1 MNQPL
6 DSLPRSRRFKPVG
19 IALLYATFG
28 ALWIVASGLLLTFS
42 VDDPVLQ
49 GRIEL
54 AKGLLFV
61 VVTSSLLYLVL
72 RHLQDLDPGPAR
84 PVPIT
89 HEALQPAGVRWRLP
103 AYAALLALVPL
114 AGFVVTQMQRP
125 QLEREAFANLQAIAD
140 LKAGQ
145 IESWLDERRNDGV
158 TIMSSTDFIAQVAA
172 LQQGGGSA
180 LLRDDIRSRLIAAL
194 DAKQYSDAML
204 VDVQGKVLVEIGS
217 FQQLPEQTAALLPS
231 VLASA
236 QPRHS
241 EIFAEADGHLHLDLV
256 IPLLRAEQGGR
267 QPVGAV
273 VLRLR
278 PEHFLFPFIQHW
290 PTASAS
296 GETLLVRRDG
306 DSVLFINELRH
317 RQGAGLTLRLPISG
331 TDYPAAFAVIEM
343 RSGFRRGKDYR
354 GVPVLTA
361 YRPVSGTNWILVAKL
376 DRDEVLAPLR
386 ELAFWVSLI
395 TLLAIATVG
404 TVLLLL
410 WRQRGRNLQ
419 LEMQA
424 KSDRLLRQFYDLP
437 FIGLVISSPTKKS
450 WLQCNDRL
458 CEILGYPR
466 RELVQMTWQE
476 MIHPDELAAN
486 AAEFERIINGE
497 YEGQTLETRFL
508 RKDGEA
514 VPVAVQ
520 VKCVRNASNA
530 PEYLF
535 ITVQD
540 ITERKLAEAKIRR
553 LTNIYAALSEC
564 NQAIVRCST
573 PEELFPLICRFA
585 VQFGGMKMAWVGLL
599 DPDTLRVQPVA
610 SFGEG
615 TAFLQDMQVS
625 ADAES
630 PFGKGA
636 TGTSIREL
644 KPVWIQD
651 YLNDPRTVAWH
662 EWAAHAGFGAVA
674 ALPLTRNDIAIGALV
689 LYAGEANSFEAD
701 VRNLLAEMALD
712 ISYALTSYA
721 REAERRRMEV
731 ALRESESRF
740 RDLYE
745 KAPLAYQSLDIA
757 GNILEVNEAW
767 LALLGRSRDEV
778 IGHFIGD
785 FLTDVSIR
793 TLENEFPKFQQ
804 EGRVDGPLFHFVH
817 KDGSQRLLMV
827 NGQIARDKEGNF
839 LRTHCIMSDLTTR
852 LQSEEQLRLAA
863 QVFEQSAEGIIIT
876 DAEQNIVL
884 VNRAFSDISGYSAG
898 EALGQ
903 NPRILSS
910 GHHDAGFYRVMW
922 ESIRSLG
929 HWQGE
934 LWNRRKDGNI
944 YPELVSISQVLDSD
958 GRVSHYVGIF
968 SDISEHKVNE
978 AHIQRLAHF
987 DALTGLPN
995 RNLLADRV
1003 AQALSRMER
1012 NSESLALVFL
1022 DLDRFKNVNDS
1033 LGHRIGDELLIQV
1046 AERLQS
1052 DLRDEDTVS
1061 RLGGDEFILVLPD
1074 TSADGAAH
1082 VAEKVLHSVSLP
1094 YRIGPHELTITPSLG
1109 IAMYPADGETYETLS
1124 MCADAAMYRAKQGGR
1139 HTFRFFTREMQERS
1153 ERTLQLENALRRAL
1167 ELDQLQL
1174 HFQPQLAL
1182 ESKRIIGVEAL
1193 LRWQHPELG
1202 QVAPSDFIP
1211 VAEESGLILPIGEWV
1226 LRTAVR
1232 QMKAWMNA
1240 GMSPIVLAVNLSA
1253 VQFRQARLPELV
1265 SHILD
1270 EFKLPPPCLELELT
1284 EGVAMDDPLAAIAV
1298 MDDLHARGIR
1308 MSIDDFGTGYS
1319 SLSYLKRFKVYKLK
1333 IDQSFVRE
1341 ISCDAE
1347 GEAIVEAIIGLARS
1361 LGLQTIAEGV
1371 ETADQR
1377 DFLSENGCNEVQGY
1391 FFARPMPADQF
1402 EAFVRSYR
1410 PPA

>member
-6 DSLPRSRRFKPVG
+6 DSRPRNRRFKPFG
-19 IALLYATFG
+19 IALLYAAFG
-28 ALWIVASGLLLTFS
+28 TLWIVASGLLLRS
-42 VDDPVLQ
+42 NVVDPVLQ
-49 GRIEL
+49 ERMEL

-72 RHLQDLDPGPAR
+72 KHLHDSDLAQ
-84 PVPIT
+84 PVPISQ
-89 HEALQPAGVRWRLP
+89 ESSSPGGVRWRLLAFP
-103 AYAALLALVPL
+103 ALLALVPL
-114 AGFVVTQMQRP
+114 AGFVVTQVHGP
-125 QLEREAFANLQAIAD
+125 QLEREAFANLKAIAD

-145 IESWLDERRNDGV
+145 IENWLDERRNDGV
-158 TIMSSTDFIAQVAA
+158 TIMSSPGFVAQVAA
-172 LQQGGGSA
+172 LQQEGGNA
-180 LLRDDIRSRLIAAL
+180 LRHDIRSHLLAAL
-194 DAKQYSDAML
+194 DAMQYSDALL
-204 VDVQGKVLVEIGS
+204 VDVQGKPLVEIGS
-217 FQQLPEQTAALLPS
+217 FQQLPAQTSALLPTA
-231 VLASA
+231 LASA
-236 QPRHS
+236 KSQLS
-241 EIFAEADGHLHLDLV
+241 EIFADADGHLHLDIV
-256 IPLLRAEQGGR
+256 IPLLMAEQGLR
-267 QPVGAV
+267 RPVGAV

-317 RQGAGLTLRLPISG
+317 HQGAGLTLRFPISR
-331 TDYPAAFAVIEM
+331 TDIPAVVAVSDM
-343 RSGFRRGKDYR
+343 HSGSRQGKDYR
-354 GVPVLTA
+354 GVPVFTA
-361 YRPVSGTNWILVAKL
+361 YRPVSGTDWIIVAKL
-376 DRDEVLAPLR
+376 DRDEVLAPRR

-437 FIGLVISSPTKKS
+437 FIGLVISSPAKKS

-466 RELVQMTWQE
+466 REMTQMSWHE
-476 MIHPDELAAN
+476 MIHPEEVAAN
-486 AAEFERIINGE
+486 GAEFERIISGE
-497 YEGQTLETRFL
+497 DEGQTLETRFL
-508 RKDGEA
+508 RKDGDA
-514 VPVAVQ
+514 VSVAVQ

-540 ITERKLAEAKIRR
+540 ITTRKLAEAKIQR
-553 LTNIYAALSEC
+553 LTNTYAARSEC
-564 NQAIVRCST
+564 NQAIVRYST
-573 PEELFPLICRFA
+573 PEELFPEICRFA

-599 DPDTLRVQPVA
+599 DRDTLRIQPVA

-615 TAFLQDMQVS
+615 TALLKDVQVS

-630 PFGKGA
+630 PFGRGA
-636 TGTSIREL
+636 TGTAIREL

-651 YLNDPRTVAWH
+651 YRNDPRTVPWH
-662 EWAAHAGFGAVA
+662 EWAAHNGFGAVA
-674 ALPLTRNDIAIGALV
+674 ALPLTRKNAAFGALV
-689 LYAGEANSFEAD
+689 LYAGEVNSLDEN
-701 VRNLLAEMALD
+701 VRNLLAEMAMD

-721 REAERRRMEV
+721 QEAERRQMEV

-767 LALLGRSRDEV
+767 LALLGHSRDEV

-793 TLENEFPKFQQ
+793 TLENEFPQFQQ

-817 KDGSQRLLMV
+817 KDGSQRVLMV
-827 NGQIARDKEGNF
+827 NGQIARDQDGNF
-839 LRTHCIMSDLTTR
+839 VRTHCILSDLTTR
-852 LQSEEQLRLAA
+852 QQSEEQLRLAA

-876 DAEQNIVL
+876 DAEQNIVM
-884 VNRAFSDISGYSAG
+884 VNRAFSTISGYSAS
-898 EALGQ
+898 EALGLS
-903 NPRILSS
+903 PRFLSS
-910 GHHDAGFYRVMW
+910 GHHDAIFYQDMW
-922 ESIRSLG
+922 ESIRTHG

-944 YPELVSISQVLDSD
+944 YPELVSISRVLDSD
-958 GRVSHYVGIF
+958 GHVRHYVGIF

-1012 NSESLALVFL
+1012 NSESLALVFI

-1033 LGHRIGDELLIQV
+1033 LGHRIGDELLVEV
-1046 AERLQS
+1046 AERLQAG
-1052 DLRDEDTVS
+1052 LRDEDTVS
-1061 RLGGDEFILVLPD
+1061 RLGGDEFILVLPG
-1074 TSADGAAH
+1074 TSAEGAAH
-1082 VAEKVLHSVSLP
+1082 VAEKVLHTVSQP

-1109 IAMYPADGETYETLS
+1109 IAMYPADGQTYETLS
-1124 MCADAAMYRAKQGGR
+1124 MCADAAMYRAKQNGR

-1167 ELDQLQL
+1167 ELDHLQL
-1174 HFQPQLAL
+1174 YFQPQLAL
-1182 ESKRIIGVEAL
+1182 ESGRIIGVEAL

-1202 QVAPSDFIP
+1202 LVAPSDFIP

-1232 QMKAWMNA
+1232 QMKAWMNN
-1240 GMSPIVLAVNLSA
+1240 GMAPIVMAVNLSA
-1253 VQFRQARLPELV
+1253 VQFRQGRLPELV
-1265 SHILD
+1265 SQILN
-1270 EFKLPPPCLELELT
+1270 EYKLPPPCLELELT

-1298 MDDLHARGIR
+1298 MNDLHARGIR

-1347 GEAIVEAIIGLARS
+1347 GEAIVEAIISLARS

-1371 ETADQR
+1371 ESTEQLN
-1377 DFLSENGCNEVQGY
+1377 FLRENGCHEVQGY
-1391 FFARPMPADQF
+1391 IVARPMPADQF
-1402 EAFVRSYR
+1402 EAFASSYR
-1410 PPA
+1410 HPA